1 MQTIS
6 RFVLALSSIAFTSV
20 ACGQTHPRADEANG
34 VSSGVDTTVTKA
46 ELIGRTNDAPES
58 IKSADYTLR
67 VEQAWD
73 GLSVPWSICFLD
85 ESGKQ
90 ALITEKRG
98 RLRRVVDGKLMPE
111 AVEGTPQVR
120 DIGQGGM
127 LDVAIDPDYATP
139 GNEWV
144 YLSFS
149 HPLEPANVR
158 GPGITKLVRAKIRDN
173 KWVDE
178 ETIWQAKPEH
188 YRGGG
193 VHFGCRIV
201 FDRAKRLYF
210 AIGERGQKQDAQ
222 DLTRPNGKVHRIN
235 RDGSIPSD
243 NPFVGREG
251 VYESIFSFGNRNA
264 QGLAFRPGTDDL
276 WETEH
281 GPRGGDEL
289 NFIRA
294 GKNYGWPVITYGID
308 YNGRIIS
315 DQTHKDGMEQPV
327 IQWTPSLAVCGLDF
341 YNAELMPKWKGD
353 LLVGSL
359 AFQELRRVKLDG
371 NKATSEELLLK
382 GGGRIRDVVVG
393 PDGAIYVVT
402 NSPDRVLRLSPQ

>member
-1 MQTIS
+1 MPTLRLLAPLIAIS
-6 RFVLALSSIAFTSV
+6 IVST
-20 ACGQTHPRADEANG
+20 ACGQRHPRADEPNG

-46 ELIGRTNDAPES
+46 ELVGRENGAPTS
-58 IKSADYTLR
+58 IKASDYTLR
-67 VEQAWD
+67 VEEAWG
-73 GLSVPWSICFLD
+73 GLSVPWSICFL
-85 ESGKQ
+85 EASGKN

-98 RLRRVVDGKLMPE
+98 TLRRVVDGKLLPE

-120 DIGQGGM
+120 DIGQGGL

-139 GNEWV
+139 GSEWV

-149 HPLEPANVR
+149 HPLDASNVR
-158 GPGITKLVRAKIRDN
+158 GPGITKVVRAKIIDN
-173 KWVDE
+173 KWTDE
-178 ETIWQAKPEH
+178 QTIWEAKPEH
-188 YRGGG
+188 YKNGG

-210 AIGERGQKQDAQ
+210 SIGERGAKENAQ
-222 DLTRPNGKVHRIN
+222 DITRPNGKVHRIN

-243 NPFVGREG
+243 NPFVGKPG
-251 VYESIFSFGNRNA
+251 AYESILSYGNRNA

-289 NFIRA
+289 NLIRA

-308 YNGRIIS
+308 YNGKVIS
-315 DQTHKDGMEQPV
+315 DKTHEDGMEQPV

-341 YNAELMPKWKGD
+341 YDHDALPKWKGD

-359 AFQELRRVKLDG
+359 AFQELRRVRLDG
-371 NKATSEELLLK
+371 NKATGEELLLK
-382 GGGRIRDVVVG
+382 GAGRIRDVVAG

-402 NSPDRVLRLSPQ
+402 NAPDRVLKLSAQ